1 MHFFNIS
8 LRVRQILALLLE
20 SYFRDPYTNYVKK
33 IKNEHAKWLL
43 HRCKIQKIGMRAF
56 FQN

>member
-20 SYFRDPYTNYVKK
+20 PYFRDPYTNYVQKNKK
-33 IKNEHAKWLL
+33 
-43 HRCKIQKIGMRAF
+43 
-56 FQN
+56 